1 MINLF
6 FFNIHL
12 IGMLKLVQDSNK
24 CSKEKCNKELNKV
37 INDNNLKL
45 EKKKLFKTKD
55 LKKKEKIIA
64 NINSNKNLNEFD
76 LCVYKN
82 CKIHKKLQEY
92 KIKLMKDKI
101 NLYKI
106 KFPKEYQIKYDLL
119 IQLTSKPSLTDEEYI
134 KMLFLFQILSR
145 FISNKQMEF
154 NKDLLKSY
162 GDYINCGLKECKV
175 LQQEV
180 LSDKDLTK
188 KKLSAFFIKD
198 DNKRNK
204 EIREVF
210 SNEKQ
215 VKLDKCI
222 TNKCNKASLKTIQ
235 AALKDYYNK
244 IKYFNIKIPDN
255 IKLPDIKK
263 ITEDNIPE
271 YIIKLNQIASYIQK
285 NEYIV
290 NI

>member
-1 MINLF
+1 
-6 FFNIHL
+6 
-12 IGMLKLVQDSNK
+12 MLKLVQDSNK

-76 LCVYKN
+76 LCAYKN

-134 KMLFLFQILSR
+134 KMLFLFQILTR